1 MRNTKTDIF
10 LLTEDRYLRPKENNE
25 YNRNILQEDEIL
37 MQALEKNN
45 ISSQRVSWSDST
57 IDFSI
62 PEFLLFRTTWDYYQR
77 FEAFKTW
84 LDRIKNESKT
94 INKVSTI
101 YRNLDKKY
109 LLELQEK
116 GIKIS
121 ETELL
126 RMGRKVDFES
136 MLSARQWERAIV
148 KPCISAAARE
158 TYIVREE
165 NANSLSNHISKLL
178 KNENFLFQI
187 FEEQVLTRGEL
198 SLMYFGGQ
206 FTHAI
211 LKRAKQGDFRVQDD
225 FGGTVEIYNASEKEI
240 AFGQKVLEAWGEIPD
255 YARVDLLWN
264 QKDELVLSELELIE
278 PELWFRFNPDSAM
291 VFARLLKN
299 KYFKNDI

>member
-1 MRNTKTDIF
+1 MLSTKTDIL
-10 LLTEDRYLRPKENNE
+10 LLTEDRYLEPKENNE
-25 YNRNILQEDEIL
+25 YNRNILLEDEIL
-37 MQALEKNN
+37 RNALKKNG
-45 ISSQRVSWSDST
+45 ISSQRVSWSDTS

-62 PEFLLFRTTWDYYQR
+62 PRYLLFRTTWDYYQR
-77 FEAFKTW
+77 FEAFKNW
-84 LDRIKNESKT
+84 LSRIENESKT
-94 INKVSTI
+94 INKISII

-109 LLELQEK
+109 LLELQEN
-116 GIKIS
+116 GIRIS

-126 RMGRKVDFES
+126 RMGQNVNFES
-136 MLSARQWERAIV
+136 MLNARQWERAIV
-148 KPCISAAARE
+148 KPCVSAAARE
-158 TYIVREE
+158 TYIVNRE
-165 NANSLSNHISKLL
+165 NADALSDHISKLL

-225 FGGTVEIYNASEKEI
+225 FGGTVEIYDASANEI
-240 AFGQKVLEAWGEIPD
+240 EFGQKALKAWGEIPD

-264 QKDELVLSELELIE
+264 KKGELVLSELELIE

-299 KYFKNDI
+299 KYF